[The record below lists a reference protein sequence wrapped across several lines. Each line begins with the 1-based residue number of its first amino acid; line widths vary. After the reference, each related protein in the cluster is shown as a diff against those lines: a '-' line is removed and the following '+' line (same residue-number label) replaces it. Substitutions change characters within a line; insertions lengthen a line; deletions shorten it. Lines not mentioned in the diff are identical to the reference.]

1 MPYYRRGF
9 LYLARKRAK
18 SGLLL
23 LIFLIVN
30 SMILGINLILHA
42 TQNTEAA
49 MQEKTNAK
57 AVCEITD
64 QQNPITEEDVEGMGK
79 LADVVSVNRMGEAYA
94 FLSQLTPVTASA
106 SGEDANRMVRLLAYD
121 DLSKDGPFGEQA
133 IRLTE
138 GQLITPQTG
147 AGAVVNQ
154 IFARANGVGI
164 GDTISLET
172 EEGKKVSVPIIGLY
186 LAGNEDRQDD
196 ELPAISRIENQ
207 IYMDQS
213 TYQELFGDAGYEKVW
228 VYTDKPEQLE
238 HLAENLGNLLGDKVE
253 ITTSDAL
260 FQQMRAPL
268 TQLTRV
274 VELMRLFTFLTGTV
288 VVSLLLCMWMRSR
301 QREMAIL
308 ISLGEYKGTIFLQ
321 ALMET
326 AVIFLA
332 AGAGACGLGQLA
344 AGWLERMLLS
354 SLEADIALELSLHGT
369 DVLLLFGISGAA
381 AMIAVCL
388 SLIPVI
394 RTNPRDIL
402 SRMEG

>member
-1 MPYYRRGF
+1 
-9 LYLARKRAK
+9 
-18 SGLLL
+18 
-23 LIFLIVN
+23 
-30 SMILGINLILHA
+30 
-42 TQNTEAA
+42 
-49 MQEKTNAK
+49 
-57 AVCEITD
+57 
-64 QQNPITEEDVEGMGK
+64 
-79 LADVVSVNRMGEAYA
+79 
-94 FLSQLTPVTASA
+94 
-106 SGEDANRMVRLLAYD
+106 
-121 DLSKDGPFGEQA
+121 
-133 IRLTE
+133 
-138 GQLITPQTG
+138 
-147 AGAVVNQ
+147 
-154 IFARANGVGI
+154 
-164 GDTISLET
+164 
-172 EEGKKVSVPIIGLY
+172 
-186 LAGNEDRQDD
+186 
-196 ELPAISRIENQ
+196 
-207 IYMDQS
+207 MDQS